1 MKEARPFIAC
11 AVLVL
16 LVLGLQLNTWS
27 ASYGSIEEFRGA
39 NLKEDIFY
47 PLIAKS
53 INDEKRLNISL
64 NGTDI
69 PNQFNEVHVG
79 KDKNVLWSLDFLRD
93 KLNISA
99 SYEDDATVRVIYNG
113 REYDLDL
120 YNEDNNDY
128 VKASTICEITGFKV
142 DSNLE
147 EYQVNISTNG
157 KKSVLPEKYDLRQ
170 YNRVAPAMNQGSATT
185 CWAYASILALESSVM
200 PRKADYDVESMIA
213 FNGEASENN
222 AGGAFTNALAYLL
235 SWSGPVNASSSAVK
249 LSGNDADVA
258 KHVQEARFYTH
269 DDREDIKWAVYK
281 YGGVSSSVYANVVTS
296 NINKSAYYN
305 IETNSYCYNGTEKP
319 NHEIT
324 IIGWD
329 DSYPASKFGVSVP
342 GDGAFICQNSWG
354 KDFGDSGVFY
364 VSYYDTNIGAQAVSY
379 SRIVDPGYYDNIY
392 QSDLCGWKGQLG
404 YGQSNALAAN
414 VYTVKS
420 GEKLNA
426 IGLYAIDK
434 NASVDVYLVRNY
446 KDTDSLK
453 DREKVAS
460 RTFDTAGYYTI
471 ELDRPVELQSGE
483 KFAVVIDIKVPGT
496 VRPVAME
503 YKVSDSDSNV
513 NIKDGEGYISK
524 DGTNWESVEEKA
536 NGNLCLKVY
545 TTDVGD

>member
-53 INDEKRLNISL
+53 INDEKRLNIRL

-79 KDKNVLWSLDFLRD
+79 KDKNTLWSLDFLRD

-128 VKASTICEITGFKV
+128 VKASTICEITGFTV
-142 DSNLE
+142 NSNLE
-147 EYQVNISTNG
+147 EYQVDISTNG

-319 NHEIT
+319 NYEIT
-324 IIGWD
+324 IIEWD
-329 DSYPASKFGVSVP
+329 ENYP
-342 GDGAFICQNSWG
+342 
-354 KDFGDSGVFY
+354 
-364 VSYYDTNIGAQAVSY
+364 
-379 SRIVDPGYYDNIY
+379 
-392 QSDLCGWKGQLG
+392 
-404 YGQSNALAAN
+404 
-414 VYTVKS
+414 
-420 GEKLNA
+420 
-426 IGLYAIDK
+426 
-434 NASVDVYLVRNY
+434 
-446 KDTDSLK
+446 
-453 DREKVAS
+453 
-460 RTFDTAGYYTI
+460 
-471 ELDRPVELQSGE
+471 
-483 KFAVVIDIKVPGT
+483 
-496 VRPVAME
+496 
-503 YKVSDSDSNV
+503 
-513 NIKDGEGYISK
+513 
-524 DGTNWESVEEKA
+524 
-536 NGNLCLKVY
+536 
-545 TTDVGD
+545 